1 MENYFGCKDAAFEVI
16 DEASEK
22 FGDLYFINEAKY
34 EQLDE
39 ICGLVDDVFQ
49 MFDDEFG
56 CDALTVDVDPT
67 TKELIFNI
75 VCEEI
80 ILQHG
85 RTHPFFSLA
94 KLVDSIRFSKA
105 KPDSLR
111 IEIGVSGLWLGGFA
125 YE

>member
-1 MENYFGCKDAAFEVI
+1 MDYPGCKDATFEVI

-22 FGDLYFINEAKY
+22 FGDSYFINEEKH
-34 EQLDE
+34 ERLDK
-39 ICGLVDDVFQ
+39 ICDLVDEVVQ
-49 MFDDEFG
+49 IFDDEFG
-56 CDALTVDVDPT
+56 CDSVTVDVDPA

-75 VCEEI
+75 VCDEI

-85 RTHPFFSLA
+85 RTHKFFELA
-94 KLVDSIRFSKA
+94 ELVDSICFSKA

-111 IEIGVSGLWLGGFA
+111 IEIGVSRLWLGGVV

>member
-1 MENYFGCKDAAFEVI
+1 MEYIGCKESTFDVI

-22 FGDLYFINEAKY
+22 FGDSYFLNEEKY
-34 EQLDE
+34 GCLDE
-39 ICGLVDDVFQ
+39 ICGLVDEVVQ
-49 MFDDEFG
+49 EIGDEFG
-56 CDALTVDVDPT
+56 CDAVTVDVDPT

-75 VCEEI
+75 VCDEI

-85 RTHPFFSLA
+85 RTHKFFTLME
-94 KLVDSIRFSKA
+94 LVDSVRFSKA

-111 IEIGVSGLWLGGFA
+111 IEIGMSGLWLGGVA

>member
-1 MENYFGCKDAAFEVI
+1 MEYMGCKDAAFDVI

-22 FGDLYFINEAKY
+22 FGELYFINEEKY
-34 EQLDE
+34 AQLEE
-39 ICGLVDDVFQ
+39 ICGLVDEVVQ
-49 MFDDEFG
+49 IFDDEFG
-56 CDALTVDVDPT
+56 CDAVTVDVDPT

-75 VCEEI
+75 VCNEV

-85 RTHPFFSLA
+85 RAHKFFALA
-94 KLVDSIRFSKA
+94 QLVDSIHFSKA

-111 IEIGVSGLWLGGFA
+111 IEIGVSKLWLGGFA

>member
-1 MENYFGCKDAAFEVI
+1 MEYEGCKDAAFDVI
-16 DEASEK
+16 EEASDK
-22 FGDLYFINEAKY
+22 FGDLYFLNEEKKDKL
-34 EQLDE
+34 EE

-56 CDALTVDVDPT
+56 CDSLTVDVDTT

-75 VCEEI
+75 VCAEI

-85 RTHPFFSLA
+85 RTHKFFELA
-94 KLVDSIRFSKA
+94 GLVDAIRFSRA
-105 KPDSLR
+105 TPGSIR
-111 IEIGVSGLWLGGFA
+111 IEVVVSGVWLGGYA

>member
-1 MENYFGCKDAAFEVI
+1 MEYMGCKDAAFDVI

-22 FGDLYFINEAKY
+22 FGELYFINE
-34 EQLDE
+34 DE
-39 ICGLVDDVFQ
+39 VVQI
-49 MFDDEFG
+49 FDDEFG
-56 CDALTVDVDPT
+56 CDAVTVDVDPT

-75 VCEEI
+75 VCNEV

-85 RTHPFFSLA
+85 RAHKFFALA
-94 KLVDSIRFSKA
+94 QLVDSIHFSKA

-111 IEIGVSGLWLGGFA
+111 IEIGVSKLWLGGFA